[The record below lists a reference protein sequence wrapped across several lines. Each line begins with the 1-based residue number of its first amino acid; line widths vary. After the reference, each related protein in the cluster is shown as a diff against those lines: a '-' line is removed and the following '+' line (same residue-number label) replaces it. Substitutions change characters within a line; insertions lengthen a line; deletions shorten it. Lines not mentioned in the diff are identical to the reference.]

1 MKEYLYS
8 PLTVYIEY
16 NEEYNPGYD
25 LDYWRDEISSEEA
38 ADYKSEINERID
50 KSLIENG
57 NNVNL
62 IDYLDKSCCY
72 DNKELENSIK
82 EKVIRSKPTTKIV
95 NNKLYGVME
104 LELTKPLNEDEI
116 EILKEYFA
124 GQYSDGWGEGFEQFP
139 IKINEGN
146 MYVQFWSSDNFYMK
160 TTEEFEKYLSEKFE
174 NQIANELKIEAEP
187 EIDNNQGMN
196 FNL

>member
-62 IDYLDKSCCY
+62 IDYLYKGNCY
-72 DNKELENSIK
+72 DNKEIEDSIK
-82 EKVIRSKPTTKIV
+82 EKVISSKPTTKIV

-104 LELTKPLNEDEI
+104 LELTKPLNEYEI
-116 EILKEYFA
+116 EILKEYFS

-174 NQIANELKIEAEP
+174 NQIANELKIEAEL